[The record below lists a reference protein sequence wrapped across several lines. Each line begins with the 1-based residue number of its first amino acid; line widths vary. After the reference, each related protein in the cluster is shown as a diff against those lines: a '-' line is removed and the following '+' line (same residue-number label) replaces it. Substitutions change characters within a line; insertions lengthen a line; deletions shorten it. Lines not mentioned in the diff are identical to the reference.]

1 MTFKE
6 KLNKFKKTAVEFWN
20 ENKMMI
26 IAAGGFIAGTFV
38 TYKILKSDIEYPT
51 PSYTPVYI
59 PTEKPADPEPEVND
73 NWDEDSMRENWDWVC
88 ELAGTMEMGPDEEY
102 HIYSSKFDVE
112 GVRIGDNIVSHMVEG
127 DEVYP
132 DDVEEYEELYDPDND
147 EDEDDDEEE
156 EDEDDEDDEDED
168 EYFEISVNEDD
179 PAVKDIARKF
189 VALINTNA
197 VSVRRKEDI

>member
-6 KLNKFKKTAVEFWN
+6 RCDKIKKTATQFWN
-20 ENKMMI
+20 ENKTAI
-26 IAAGGFIAGTFV
+26 IGIGGFIAGTFI
-38 TYKILKSDIEYPT
+38 TYKILKSDIEYPA

-59 PTEKPADPEPEVND
+59 PTEKTADPEPEPEVND

-88 ELAGTMEMGPDEEY
+88 ELASNMEMGPDEEY
-102 HIYSSKFDVE
+102 HIYSTDFDV
-112 GVRIGDNIVSHMVEG
+112 GGIRIGDNIVSHIVCGE
-127 DEVYP
+127 EVYP

-147 EDEDDDEEE
+147 VEEDDKEEP
-156 EDEDDEDDEDED
+156 EDDEDE
-168 EYFEISVNEDD
+168 YIEIQVNKDD

-197 VSVRRKEDI
+197 VSVRRKEND